1 MGLGGGGHRAH
12 PQICPHFT
20 CKTSFSFLWSQSVLR
35 RRLFLTAFHLWPRQ
49 MFSRTPYVIT
59 DVKIKKIRPDFS
71 NQQIHS
77 RNGAI
82 SFSHKTSPEEFG
94 FEATSCHCIMHP
106 TVHHFTRNM
115 HAHIRKRKISC
126 SFFFFTRN
134 KNCHRHVDRFGD
146 VPFISLVCNRPRSL
160 KKIFSLQ

>member
-49 MFSRTPYVIT
+49 MFSRTPCVIT

-71 NQQIHS
+71 SQQIHS
-77 RNGAI
+77 SNGAI
-82 SFSHKTSPEEFG
+82 SFSHETSPEEFG

-115 HAHIRKRKISC
+115 HARIRKRKISC
-126 SFFFFTRN
+126 SFFFFLPGT
-134 KNCHRHVDRFGD
+134 KIVIATQTDLVTYHSYLLFAIDREA
-146 VPFISLVCNRPRSL
+146 
-160 KKIFSLQ
+160 

>member
-1 MGLGGGGHRAH
+1 
-12 PQICPHFT
+12 
-20 CKTSFSFLWSQSVLR
+20 
-35 RRLFLTAFHLWPRQ
+35 

-59 DVKIKKIRPDFS
+59 DVKIIKIRPDFS
-71 NQQIHS
+71 SQQIHS
-77 RNGAI
+77 SNGAI
-82 SFSHKTSPEEFG
+82 SFSHETSPEEFG

-115 HAHIRKRKISC
+115 HAHIRERKISC
-126 SFFFFTRN
+126 SFFFTRN

-160 KKIFSLQ
+160 KKIFSLQLTTWGKKRDIH